1 MKKLIYVL
9 MTILGVWGCAGSASK
24 SAQLDALV
32 QEYKDEAGIRVLN
45 LERSALDLLKVSAEF
60 NDEID
65 DVSQAIIDGLD
76 NLEKVTIVEI
86 EEDISSLTL
95 ERFNEE
101 VYAMLDKMPILLD
114 LSEDEDVTRLY
125 GTMEGDQVRDGVLF
139 SEGYGM
145 FIIRGTISKDTI
157 KAFFE
162 SNGYEGYF

>member
-60 NDEID
+60 SDEIE
-65 DVSQAIIDGLD
+65 DVSQAILDGLD
-76 NLEKVTIVEI
+76 NLEKLTIVEI

-95 ERFNEE
+95 ARFNEE
-101 VYAMLDKMPILLD
+101 VSAILDKMPILMD
-114 LSEDEDVTRLY
+114 LSEDENVILY
-125 GTMEGDQVRDGVLF
+125 GTMEGDQVRDGVMF

-145 FIIRGTISKDTI
+145 FVTRGTISMDTI
-157 KAFFE
+157 KTFFE

>member
-1 MKKLIYVL
+1 MKKLIYIL
-9 MTILGVWGCAGSASK
+9 MTTLCVWGCAGSASK

-32 QEYKDEAGIRVLN
+32 QEFKDEAGIRVLN

-60 NDEID
+60 SDEIE

-76 NLEKVTIVEI
+76 NLEKLTIVEI

-95 ERFNEE
+95 ARFNEE
-101 VYAMLDKMPILLD
+101 VRAILDKMPILLD
-114 LSEDEDVTRLY
+114 LSEDENVILY
-125 GTMEGDQVRDGVLF
+125 GTMEGDQVRDGVMF

-145 FIIRGTISKDTI
+145 FVTRGTISMDTI
-157 KAFFE
+157 KTFFE